1 MKIENLWYAGC
12 KVAVGFLVLFVVSE
26 PTQGEPAWI
35 LEHQKTGRR
44 YRFRPYHGLERI
56 I

>member
-1 MKIENLWYAGC
+1 MKIGNLWYAGC
-12 KVAVGFLVLFVVSE
+12 KVVVGFLVLFVVSE
-26 PTQGEPAWI
+26 PTQGEPTWI

-44 YRFRPYHGLERI
+44 YRFRPYHGLQRI